1 MPPKIFQKS
10 SSVQETKTPAFIP
23 SLDFNL
29 LGVAPHVSTK
39 NDNIDYDKLTS
50 ATDKGRRRAKQQCQ
64 IKMEQMS
71 QLQIMDKDTSLDT
84 NQTHLRKL
92 ITYKGRFAN

>member
-50 ATDKGRRRAKQQCQ
+50 AVLKHTKAEGVSLTKQQC
-64 IKMEQMS
+64 
-71 QLQIMDKDTSLDT
+71 
-84 NQTHLRKL
+84 
-92 ITYKGRFAN
+92 